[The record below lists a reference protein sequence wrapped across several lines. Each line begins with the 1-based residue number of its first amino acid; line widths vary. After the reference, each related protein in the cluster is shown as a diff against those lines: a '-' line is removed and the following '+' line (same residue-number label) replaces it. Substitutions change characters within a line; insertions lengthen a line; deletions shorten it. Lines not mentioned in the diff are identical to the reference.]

1 MEVSMNTKT
10 AKWQLQEAKNRFSEV
25 VRKASEEGPQTV
37 TKHGK
42 DSVIVLSAEDYRKLE
57 QPKNP
62 LIDFFRKSPLPAID
76 ALIAASVLAHDLIVV
91 TRNVKDMKGAGVEVI
106 NPWTYE

>member
-1 MEVSMNTKT
+1 MITKPK
-10 AKWQLQEAKNRFSEV
+10 KWQLQEAKNRFSEL

-57 QPKNP
+57 KPKTS
-62 LIDFFRKSPLPAID
+62 LVEFFRTSPLSGVDLNTRRDQSPARDIE
-76 ALIAASVLAHDLIVV
+76 L
-91 TRNVKDMKGAGVEVI
+91 
-106 NPWTYE
+106 